1 VWYFSSNIDGTLL
14 ERHVNHLIELIM
26 APASLSIES
35 WILILVALMAANA
48 AYTSPKFLFFKTL
61 EDKHVGWCLLEMGIW
76 YALIGLIGYSLESMI
91 GNVFP
96 KRWEFFAVS
105 LCLFLVAAF
114 PGFTWRF
121 LMKHRHDPRG

>member
-1 VWYFSSNIDGTLL
+1 
-14 ERHVNHLIELIM
+14 M

-35 WILILVALMAANA
+35 WLLILVALAAANA
-48 AYTSPKFLFFKTL
+48 AYVSPKFLFFKTL
-61 EDKHVGWCLLEMGIW
+61 KDKHVGWCLLEMVFW

-91 GNVFP
+91 GNVFQ

-105 LCLFLVAAF
+105 ICLFLVAAF

-121 LMKHRHDPRG
+121 LMKHRKDAHG

>member
-1 VWYFSSNIDGTLL
+1 
-14 ERHVNHLIELIM
+14 M
-26 APASLSIES
+26 APASLSVES
-35 WILILVALMAANA
+35 WILILVALVAANA
-48 AYTSPKFLFFKTL
+48 AYTSRKFLFFKTV
-61 EDKHVGWCLLEMGIW
+61 EDKHVGWCLLEMGVW

-105 LCLFLVAAF
+105 LCLFFVAAF

-121 LMKHRHDPRG
+121 LMKNRNDPRG

>member
-1 VWYFSSNIDGTLL
+1 
-14 ERHVNHLIELIM
+14 M

-35 WILILVALMAANA
+35 WLLILVALAAANA
-48 AYTSPKFLFFKTL
+48 AYVSPKFLFFKSL
-61 EDKHVGWCLLEMGIW
+61 KDKHVGWCLLEMVFW

-105 LCLFLVAAF
+105 ICLFLVAAF

-121 LMKHRHDPRG
+121 LMKHRKDAHG

>member
-1 VWYFSSNIDGTLL
+1 
-14 ERHVNHLIELIM
+14 
-26 APASLSIES
+26 
-35 WILILVALMAANA
+35 
-48 AYTSPKFLFFKTL
+48 LFFKTL

-105 LCLFLVAAF
+105 LCLFFVAAF

-121 LMKHRHDPRG
+121 LMKHRNDARG

>member
-1 VWYFSSNIDGTLL
+1 
-14 ERHVNHLIELIM
+14 M
-26 APASLSIES
+26 APTSLSIES
-35 WILILVALMAANA
+35 WLLILAALAAANA
-48 AYTSPKFLFFKTL
+48 AYVSPKFLFFKSL
-61 EDKHVGWCLLEMGIW
+61 KDKHVGWCLLEMVFW

-105 LCLFLVAAF
+105 ICLFLVAAF

-121 LMKHRHDPRG
+121 LMKHRKDAHG

>member
-1 VWYFSSNIDGTLL
+1 
-14 ERHVNHLIELIM
+14 M
-26 APASLSIES
+26 APTSLSIES
-35 WILILVALMAANA
+35 WLLILVALAAANA
-48 AYTSPKFLFFKTL
+48 AYVSPKFLFFKTL
-61 EDKHVGWCLLEMGIW
+61 KDKHVGWCLLEMVFW

-105 LCLFLVAAF
+105 ICLFLVAAF

-121 LMKHRHDPRG
+121 LMKHRKDAHG